1 MHHFNTGVFWGT
13 LGGYGELVKKQLCG
27 LELLAVFLF
36 KTALKSLGMLS
47 CFVLRRWPVVLCCCF
62 WGLMNLISE
71 ATFLRLD

>member
-13 LGGYGELVKKQLCG
+13 LGGYGELVKKRLCE

-47 CFVLRRWPVVLCCCF
+47 CFVWRR
-62 WGLMNLISE
+62 
-71 ATFLRLD
+71 